1 MSARVDESLQ
11 KMPLRRKLLPAGEGE
26 AVAEAMQSVLVDL
39 IDLSLQGKQAHWNLH
54 GPHFRAVHLQLDEII
69 DSLREGSDE
78 VAERIVT
85 IGFTPDGRASTVAE
99 RSTLDQFPEGA
110 LTVEDAIHFVSDR
123 LAGVITRL
131 REAINQ
137 VDDRDPMSGD
147 LLIGLT
153 RGLEKHLWMLQ
164 VQEG

>member
-1 MSARVDESLQ
+1 
-11 KMPLRRKLLPAGEGE
+11 MPLRRKLLPSGEAE
-26 AVAEAMQSVLVDL
+26 AVAEVLQKALVDL

-54 GPHFRAVHLQLDEII
+54 GPLFRTVHLQLDDII
-69 DSLREGSDE
+69 DALREGSDD

-99 RSTLDQFPEGA
+99 QSSLDQFPEGA
-110 LTVEDAIHFVSDR
+110 VTVEDAIHFISDR

-131 REAINQ
+131 REAIDQ
-137 VDDRDPMSGD
+137 IDDRDKMSGD

>member
-1 MSARVDESLQ
+1 MSSRIEESLH
-11 KMPLRRKLLPAGEGE
+11 KMPLRRKLLPAGDGE
-26 AVAEAMQSVLVDL
+26 AVAEAMQRSLVEL

-54 GPHFRAVHLQLDEII
+54 GPNFRSVHLQLDEII
-69 DSLREGSDE
+69 DSLRNGSDE

-99 RSTLDQFPEGA
+99 HSALDQFPEGA
-110 LTVEDAIHFVSDR
+110 LTVEDAIHFISDR

-131 REAINQ
+131 REAIGQ
-137 VDDRDPMSGD
+137 VDERDPVSGD

-153 RGLEKHLWMLQ
+153 RELEKHLWMLQ
-164 VQEG
+164 AQES